1 MTDHADSQV
10 AQPPVPAPPSSGSK
24 LTVQKI
30 VIIAAAV
37 LGGIIILL
45 FLIGLGFALLG
56 NAQNTAAVIQVIRD
70 IVIIVMALEFLVIIA
85 ALAIL
90 ILQIARLVNLL
101 QNEVKPV
108 LQNTQEAVNSAK
120 GTVEFVG
127 NNVTQPFIR
136 ASGFLAGVGV
146 LFREVG
152 GIRRAIRPT
161 KEKQNGQQ

>member
-1 MTDHADSQV
+1 MSDHNDTPV
-10 AQPPVPAPPSSGSK
+10 VQPPTPASTSSK
-24 LTVQKI
+24 WTVQRI

-37 LGGIIILL
+37 LGGVIVLL
-45 FLIGLGFALLG
+45 FLVGLAFAIFSD
-56 NAQNTAAVIQVIRD
+56 APNTASVIQVIRD
-70 IVIIVMALEFLVIIA
+70 LVIIVMALEFMVIIG

-90 ILQIARLVNLL
+90 ILQIARLINLL

-108 LQNTQEAVNSAK
+108 LQNTQEAVNSAR

-136 ASGFLAGVGV
+136 ASGFLAGVGI

-161 KEKQNGQQ
+161 KEKQHESE